1 MRHRLTSAV
10 VVATALLAGLA
21 VPGSVHAASDASL
34 ATHAADAA
42 GAAAACPPDM
52 SATQDGSLSVFSAQD
67 GTGVPEGLVVHLR
80 DKKTGL
86 RVARVDTFR
95 KVTDPEG
102 IFPDFQLVSGPLKL
116 AALGIYALEVGSEA
130 DPVSCGDFDYRL
142 RSVVGKVD
150 AADGVSLDNLKTTVS
165 ADVTTL
171 DPRTGASAPLKNA
184 KVRLTADRTSQDAT
198 TDAQGHLSSPF
209 TFRGTENHTDVRV
222 DVLDTPDIRPGGRS
236 ETARAVRQKAEIV
249 LDPES
254 RKIKARYG
262 STATI
267 TGQAVRIATDGTR
280 KPVPQGTPMLA
291 DLTGEPRTTA
301 DGRFERQLLM
311 TRGGPVKTTW
321 AGGKSPWLH
330 YVIATTEAEV
340 VEVSYFRD
348 FKATVDAAGVKFTG
362 RLAHKPLSQTPTLIE
377 VQRSEDGKE
386 GWTTRKVFT
395 VDFATARFD
404 QTLPGE
410 GDGYWRLRYAAAP
423 SMQGSVT
430 EPVRLTRT
438 ATAFTYFNA
447 APEPVRTGQTFTIKG
462 TLRHE
467 TPAKPYGGQTVQYY
481 LQPVGSQEYVFK
493 GEAKTEADGTF
504 VQTFTGEESGAW
516 IVRYGDSDGK
526 HLNAESRRDDLTVN
540 P

>member
-1 MRHRLTSAV
+1 
-10 VVATALLAGLA
+10 
-21 VPGSVHAASDASL
+21 
-34 ATHAADAA
+34 
-42 GAAAACPPDM
+42 M

-86 RVARVDTFR
+86 RVATVDTFR

-102 IFPDFQLVSGPLKL
+102 IFPDFQLVSEPLKP

-130 DPVSCGDFDYRL
+130 DPASCGDFDYRL
-142 RSVVGKVD
+142 RSVVSKVD

-184 KVRLTADRTSQDAT
+184 KVRLTADRTSQEAT
-198 TDAQGHLSSPF
+198 TDAQGHLSAPF

-222 DVLDTPDIRPGGRS
+222 DVLDTPDIKAGGRT

-262 STATI
+262 STAKL
-267 TGQAVRIATDGTR
+267 TGQAVRIAADGTR
-280 KPVPQGTPMLA
+280 KPVPAGTPMLA
-291 DLTGEPRTTA
+291 DLTGEPKTTA

-311 TRGGPVKTTW
+311 SRSGPVKTTW

-330 YVIATTEAEV
+330 YVIASTEAEV
-340 VEVSYFRD
+340 VEVSYFAD
-348 FKATVDAAGVKFTG
+348 VKATVDATGVKFTG
-362 RLAHKPLSQTPTLIE
+362 GLAHRPLSQAPTLLE
-377 VQRSEDGKE
+377 VQYSADGKTD
-386 GWTTRKVFT
+386 WKTRHVFT
-395 VDFATARFD
+395 VDFASARFD
-404 QTLPGE
+404 QTLPGVGE
-410 GDGYWRLRYAAAP
+410 SDGYWRLRYAAAP

-447 APEPVRTGQTFTIKG
+447 APEPVRKGQTFTIKG
-462 TLRHE
+462 TLQHE
-467 TPAKPYGGQTVQYY
+467 TPAKPYEGQTVQFY
-481 LQPVGSQEYVFK
+481 LQPVGSQDYVYR
-493 GEAKTEADGTF
+493 GEAKTGADGKF
-504 VQTFTGEESGAW
+504 VQTFTADETGAW

-526 HLNAESRRDDLTVN
+526 HFNAESRRDDLTVN